1 MPPREAEREA
11 APREFGVAP
20 KPGGAGRIRTRRL
33 SSCSSSVP
41 TPDPRM
47 TSPPPGSALASGP
60 DLPGTDDR
68 EVVAAL
74 RRNDAA
80 AFAAVVRTYGPKLLA
95 TARRMLGDEHDARDC
110 LQETFL
116 SAFKAVGTF
125 ESKSRLS
132 TWLHRIAVN
141 HALMRLRNRRCRTEV
156 CIDDLLPRFTA
167 DGHHVEAPAAW
178 GAEAIDLLAQRES
191 KELLWRAIDRLPDAY
206 REVVVLRDIEGLST
220 EQTGELLGIS
230 ANAAKIRL
238 HRARQ
243 ALRTLLDRHF
253 RDSTP

>member
-1 MPPREAEREA
+1 
-11 APREFGVAP
+11 
-20 KPGGAGRIRTRRL
+20 
-33 SSCSSSVP
+33 
-41 TPDPRM
+41 M
-47 TSPPPGSALASGP
+47 TSPPPQSPAASGP

-68 EVVAAL
+68 ELVAAL
-74 RRNDAA
+74 RRGDAD
-80 AFAAVVRTYGPKLLA
+80 AFATVVRVHGQRLLA

-125 ESKSRLS
+125 ESKSRLT

-141 HALMRLRNRRCRTEV
+141 HALMKLRSRRGRPEV
-156 CIDDLLPRFTA
+156 CIDDLLPRFTL
-167 DGHHVEAPAAW
+167 DGHHVEAPTTW
-178 GAEAIDLLAQRES
+178 GTESIELLERRES
-191 KELLWRAIDRLPDAY
+191 RELLWRAIDQLPDAY

-220 EQTGELLGIS
+220 EATGELLGVS

-243 ALRTLLDRHF
+243 ALRMLLDRHF
-253 RDSTP
+253 RDSTS